1 MRREDT
7 AMKDNRVLIVDD
19 EDVVRLSYAAALAES
34 QCEAR
39 TARDGAA
46 ALRAMERDPFDVVF
60 LDLRMPG
67 MDGMTVLEMMKSRW
81 PESEVVIVTGYPSV
95 ETAKQAVRLGAFDYL
110 EKPVGPDE
118 IIGAARGA
126 ITRKQWAMRDHMTRS
141 IS

>member
-1 MRREDT
+1 
-7 AMKDNRVLIVDD
+7 MKDNRVLIVDD
-19 EDVVRLSYAAALAES
+19 EDVVRLSYAAALSEA

-46 ALRAMERDPFDVVF
+46 ALSAMERDPYDVVF

-67 MDGMTVLEMMKSRW
+67 MDGMSVLQAMKQRW

-118 IIGAARGA
+118 IVGAAQGA
-126 ITRKQWAMRDHMTRS
+126 ITRKHWAMRDQTTRS
-141 IS
+141 NS

>member
-1 MRREDT
+1 
-7 AMKDNRVLIVDD
+7 MKDSRVLIVDD
-19 EDVVRLSYAAALAES
+19 EDVVRLSYAAALAGAD
-34 QCEAR
+34 CEAR

-46 ALRAMERDPFDVVF
+46 ALRAMEHDPYDVVF

-67 MDGMTVLEMMKSRW
+67 MDGMSVLQTMKRRW

-118 IIGAARGA
+118 IVGAAQGA
-126 ITRKQWAMRDHMTRS
+126 ITRKQWAMRDYMQRS
-141 IS
+141 IP